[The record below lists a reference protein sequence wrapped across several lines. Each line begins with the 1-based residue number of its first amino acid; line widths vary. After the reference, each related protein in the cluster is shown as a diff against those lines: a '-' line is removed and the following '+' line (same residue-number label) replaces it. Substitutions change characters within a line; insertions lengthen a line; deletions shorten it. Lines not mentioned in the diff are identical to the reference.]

1 LRFARCRD
9 TAQIPSSGKSV
20 AIIGAGPAGLGAAGE
35 LICRGHKVVVYD
47 MLPEP
52 GGLLI
57 FGIPEFRIPK
67 DRIKV
72 GIKELMDIGVEFKC
86 GVKVGKDISLDK
98 LIESYDAVL
107 IATGTWRANRLN
119 IPGEDLPGVYDA
131 LYYIINTHLIQYG
144 YKPFNEAPDLYGK
157 VAVIGGG
164 LTAIDACYIAFD
176 RGAEEVTLLYRRTRE
191 QAPAGV
197 KEFNNL
203 ESELGVKIR
212 ELTQPLRFLGN
223 GGHVT
228 GIEVIK
234 MKLGKPDASGR
245 PRPEPIPGSEEVIK
259 IDNVLV
265 AAGLVATPPLDADKC
280 GIELTRWNTIKTDE
294 KHRTSREG
302 VFAAGDVKH
311 GASLIGPALKS
322 GKDAAIYIDEYLK
335 SGKWLYDEKEVVN
348 V

>member
-1 LRFARCRD
+1 
-9 TAQIPSSGKSV
+9 
-20 AIIGAGPAGLGAAGE
+20 
-35 LICRGHKVVVYD
+35 

-67 DRIKV
+67 EGIRT
-72 GIKELMDIGVEFKC
+72 GIKELMNLGVEFKC
-86 GVKVGKDISLDK
+86 GVNVGKDISLEE
-98 LIESYDAVL
+98 LINDYDAVL
-107 IATGTWRANRLN
+107 IATGTWKANKLN
-119 IPGEDLPGVYDA
+119 IPGEDLCGVYDA

-144 YKPFNEAPDLYGK
+144 YEPFGKAPDLFGR

-164 LTAIDACYIAFD
+164 LTAIDACYIAYE
-176 RGAEEVTLLYRRTRE
+176 RGAKEVILLYRRTRE

-203 ESELGVKIR
+203 EKDLGVKIC
-212 ELTQPLRFLGN
+212 ELTQPMKFIGDE
-223 GGHVT
+223 GHLS
-228 GIEVIK
+228 GIEV
-234 MKLGKPDASGR
+234 MRMRLGKPDKSGR
-245 PRPEPIPGSEEVIK
+245 PRPEPIPGSEEVIA

-265 AAGLVATPPLDADKC
+265 AVGLVPTPPYDVVKS

-322 GKDAAIYIDEYLK
+322 GKDAAQYIDEYLRT
-335 SGKWLYDEKEVVN
+335 GGWPYGEKEVLN